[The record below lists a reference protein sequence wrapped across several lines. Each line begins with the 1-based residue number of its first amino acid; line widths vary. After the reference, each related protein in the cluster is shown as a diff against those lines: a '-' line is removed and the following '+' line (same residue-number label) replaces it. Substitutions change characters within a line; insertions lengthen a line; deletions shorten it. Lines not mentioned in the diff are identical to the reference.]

1 MYYLFAF
8 IALVVVVVVGILYL
22 TGRGGGFARRH
33 NRVHEELHEDR
44 TPTLEY
50 AVPVGQDPTV
60 VLAALQ
66 QAGVTATSD
75 PTHPHQTVLIRCPAG
90 VDAQREGVRRVIESA
105 DVTTPEDGARVP
117 HRVQFRDEA

>member
-1 MYYLFAF
+1 MYTIFVL
-8 IALVVVVVVGILYL
+8 IVVVAVVAAALFFF
-22 TGRGGGFARRH
+22 TGRGTGFARRH
-33 NRVHEELHEDR
+33 NEVHEELHEAR

-66 QAGVTATSD
+66 EAGFTATSD
-75 PTHPHQTVLIRCPAG
+75 PTHPHQTVLVECPAG

-105 DVTTPEDGARVP
+105 GVTTPQDGARVP
-117 HRVQFRDEA
+117 RRVQFRDEA

>member
-8 IALVVVVVVGILYL
+8 VALVVVVVAAIFYF
-22 TGRGGGFARRH
+22 TGQGGRFARRH
-33 NRVHEELHEDR
+33 NEVHEALHDSR

-66 QAGVTATSD
+66 QAGFTATSD
-75 PTHPHQTVLIRCPAG
+75 PTHPHQTVLVECPAG

-105 DVTTPEDGARVP
+105 AVTTPEDGARIP
-117 HRVQFRDEA
+117 TRVQFRDEA